1 MIFNRYQKIVVLLC
15 LTLLN
20 TTPVLAGTLD
30 FNVNN
35 DAVTGQLSGQP
46 FERPEVSLLGGFF
59 YHQDDGQILS
69 AGILLSDPVE
79 NERDYRPWAKV
90 GLKAVAF
97 ESDERNGDSSGSA
110 ISPGGTLTFF
120 VPNVQNLYVDFMGF
134 FAPEV
139 LAFGDSDRYWEASV
153 RLTYQ
158 LMSTADIYVGYQ
170 HIEFS
175 REENRRRQQ
184 SEITLDESFHI
195 GAVLRF

>member
-1 MIFNRYQKIVVLLC
+1 MIFSRYTQIIALFSASLLS
-15 LTLLN
+15 
-20 TTPVLAGTLD
+20 TPITLAGTLD

-46 FERPEVSLLGGFF
+46 LERPEISLLGGFF
-59 YHQDDGQILS
+59 YHQDDGHTLS
-69 AGILLSDPVE
+69 VGALLSDPVE
-79 NERDYRPWAKV
+79 HEQDYRPWAKV

-110 ISPGGTLTFF
+110 IAPGGMLTFF
-120 VPNVQNLYVDFMGF
+120 VPNIQDLYIDFIGF

-139 LAFGDSDRYWEASV
+139 LAFGDSDRYWEASA

-158 LMSTADIYVGYQ
+158 LMSTADIYLGYQ

-175 REENRRRQQ
+175 REERRRRQN
-184 SEITLDESFHI
+184 EITLDDSFHV

>member
-1 MIFNRYQKIVVLLC
+1 MILSRYKHSLALLS
-15 LTLLN
+15 LIFFSSATA
-20 TTPVLAGTLD
+20 VAGTLD

-46 FERPEVSLLGGFF
+46 FERPEVSLFGGFF
-59 YHQDDGQILS
+59 YHQDDGQTLNL
-69 AGILLSDPVE
+69 GILLSDPVE

-110 ISPGGTLTFF
+110 IAPGGMLTFF
-120 VPNVQNLYVDFMGF
+120 VPNVQNLYVDFIGY

-139 LAFGDSDRYWEASV
+139 LAFGDSDRYWEVSA

-158 LMSTADIYVGYQ
+158 LMSTADVYVGYQ

-175 REENRRRQQ
+175 REERRRRDN
-184 SEITLDESFHI
+184 EITLDDSLHV